1 MTDETQPLLGST
13 LDNLNKHQQYCGLVG
28 VVPSNHPPTAKRP
41 RPHPSSLYE
50 RAKRKR
56 TSTNIT
62 YTITAT
68 LSNTLLLSQVVLGAA
83 LTALGAS
90 SSSHVLITIFGALN
104 TIIAGMVAY
113 LKSRGQPMRAR
124 MFRDDLERVVAEIEN
139 SEIMWMGISHDCHG
153 YSDIDTDDDVSVRS
167 EVARLTK
174 LYDRAI
180 RNNTMNNPDMYM
192 AASGADAFTQ
202 LRARAMPGQS
212 NLPAAVPASAS
223 TPPAAAATASS
234 GATKPVPAADKGETK
249 ETTPANASESKS
261 TAATINGADTAEVQS
276 QSNTDA
282 DKEDR
287 KASESQEVAGAQVHA
302 ADATPQQPEPA
313 AGVPLTND
321 VDEGPVTNV
330 SQTRKKHDDE

>member
-41 RPHPSSLYE
+41 RPNSSSLYE

-62 YTITAT
+62 YAVTAT

-202 LRARAMPGQS
+202 LRARAMPGQP
-212 NLPAAVPASAS
+212 NLPAPP
-223 TPPAAAATASS
+223 TPPSVAATASS
-234 GATKPVPAADKGETK
+234 GATKTASAADKGDSK
-249 ETTPANASESKS
+249 ETTPANASQLKS
-261 TAATINGADTAEVQS
+261 TAATSNGADTAEGLNN
-276 QSNTDA
+276 SNTDA

-287 KASESQEVAGAQVHA
+287 KASESQEVAGAQVPA